1 MADILEKA
9 LDIALEKKDPKKKH
23 ERRKKRERSSSAK
36 SRSNEIS
43 KNDKPATRYIAS
55 EVSER
60 VHARANYQ
68 CEFRSTEGRRCSAR
82 TGLQIEHVQPFG
94 IFHSNDER
102 FLALLCPQH
111 NALAAERVY
120 GAAFIRRKI
129 DERRRRRDARRN
141 NRSPGAA
148 ATPSAAAA
156 REPAATEATR
166 AL

>member
-1 MADILEKA
+1 M
-9 LDIALEKKDPKKKH
+9 
-23 ERRKKRERSSSAK
+23 R
-36 SRSNEIS
+36 
-43 KNDKPATRYIAS
+43 
-55 EVSER
+55 
-60 VHARANYQ
+60 
-68 CEFRSTEGRRCSAR
+68 
-82 TGLQIEHVQPFG
+82 PFG

-102 FLALLCPQH
+102 FLVLLCPQH